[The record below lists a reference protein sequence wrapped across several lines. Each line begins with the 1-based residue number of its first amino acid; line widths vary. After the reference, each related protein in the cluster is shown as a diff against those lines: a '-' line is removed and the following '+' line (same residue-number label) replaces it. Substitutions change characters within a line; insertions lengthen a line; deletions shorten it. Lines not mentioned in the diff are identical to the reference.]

1 MNLQCDDSLVAVT
14 GDEQSSREAISPAG
28 IGNSQRR
35 PWLLA
40 GISWRTLTHLRLHKR
55 VEEFLK
61 LPPFI
66 DTVQDNPKFGFKY
79 LTESYLIRDLS
90 IEDRAACFLHHYK
103 RLYETLPD
111 RLLRQVLHWCIDLCE
126 FCEEGIR
133 FTLKWG
139 SSRPFGKE
147 GEMSLLLLANGE
159 ILFTIS
165 FTIIPGY
172 IIRSKRK
179 EVILISR
186 IQGTPGWP
194 ANKMRQAQRALHK
207 LRFGAVLLS
216 GLEGLATAFN
226 IWEIACVA
234 ARRQISYLEAYTDCF
249 KHAYDD
255 FFTDMGIT
263 ITDAGYFSVPLPLEE
278 KAIEEV
284 KDHKARARARRA
296 LKKMISMACADC
308 MVTAM
313 NCKAAPNE
321 GAIPSQTAVV
331 SEERSQTPPIEEH
344 PAVHQHDESTLS
356 FG

>member
-1 MNLQCDDSLVAVT
+1 MDLHSDDSLVAVT
-14 GDEQSSREAISPAG
+14 GEEAISPAG
-28 IGNSQRR
+28 LAHRQRR

-40 GISWRTLTHLRLHKR
+40 GISWRTLTHLRIHKQ

-61 LPPFI
+61 LPPFV
-66 DTVQDNPKFGFKY
+66 DTVQDNPKFAFKY
-79 LTESYLIRDLS
+79 LTESYLIKELP
-90 IEDRAACFLHHYK
+90 IADRAACFLHHYK

-111 RLLRQVLHWCIDLCE
+111 RLLRQVLHWGIDLYD

-133 FTLKWG
+133 FTVKWG

-147 GEMSLLLLANGE
+147 GEMSLLLLADGE

-165 FTIIPGY
+165 FTFVPGSVVS
-172 IIRSKRK
+172 SKQK

-194 ANKMRQAQRALHK
+194 MDKIRPAQRALHK

-216 GLEGLATAFN
+216 GLEGLASAFN
-226 IWEIACVA
+226 IREIASVVA
-234 ARRQISYLEAYTDCF
+234 IRQISYTESYGDRF

-255 FFTDMGIT
+255 FFTDLGMT
-263 ITDAGYFSVPLPLEE
+263 RTDSGYFSIPLPLEE

-284 KDHKARARARRA
+284 KDHKARARARRE
-296 LKKMISMACADC
+296 LKKKVSLACAEC
-308 MVTAM
+308 VVFAM
-313 NCKAAPNE
+313 HCKAASKESTIVVPR
-321 GAIPSQTAVV
+321 VV
-331 SEERSQTPPIEEH
+331 SEQRSADPPMREH
-344 PAVHQHDESTLS
+344 PASLPHDESTLS

>member
-1 MNLQCDDSLVAVT
+1 MDLLTDDSLVVAT
-14 GDEQSSREAISPAG
+14 SDEAISPAG
-28 IGNSQRR
+28 LTHRQRR

-40 GISWRTLTHLRLHKR
+40 GISWRTLTHLRIHKQ
-55 VEEFLK
+55 VEDFLK
-61 LPPFI
+61 LPPFV
-66 DTVQDNPKFGFKY
+66 DTVQDNPKFAFKY
-79 LTESYLIRDLS
+79 LTESYLIMDLS
-90 IEDRAACFLHHYK
+90 IADRASCFLHHYK

-111 RLLRQVLHWCIDLCE
+111 RLLRQVLHWGIDLCD

-133 FTLKWG
+133 FTVKWG

-165 FTIIPGY
+165 FTIVPG
-172 IIRSKRK
+172 SVVESNKS

-186 IQGTPGWP
+186 IQGTPGLP
-194 ANKMRQAQRALHK
+194 ADKMRPAQRALHK

-216 GLEGLATAFN
+216 ALEGLASAFD
-226 IWEIACVA
+226 IYEIVSVVA
-234 ARRQISYLEAYTDCF
+234 SRQISYTDSYADRF

-255 FFTDMGIT
+255 FFADMGMT
-263 ITDAGYFSVPLPLEE
+263 RTDAGYFSIPLPLEE

-296 LKKMISMACADC
+296 LKKKVSLACAEA
-308 MVTAM
+308 VATAM
-313 NCKAAPNE
+313 HIKVAPRESTVGVQKAAAE
-321 GAIPSQTAVV
+321 VRAV
-331 SEERSQTPPIEEH
+331 TPPMREH
-344 PAVHQHDESTLS
+344 PASLQHDESTLS